1 MVLLLQAGHLLGRYI
16 SVFSLMVIGGF
27 AIGPAIGGAVL
38 AFLTQRRLVGR
49 RPRRGSDQ
57 RALSPRWR
65 SYPRQAASRD
75 WVKGPARQPYA

>member
-1 MVLLLQAGHLLGRYI
+1 VVLLLQAGHLLGRYI

-49 RPRRGSDQ
+49 RLVAGAISVRFLLVGDRI
-57 RALSPRWR
+57 
-65 SYPRQAASRD
+65 PRQAASRD
-75 WVKGPARQPYA
+75 RVKGPARQP